1 MTNDFDERIFSF
13 FLKIKFEVTVRKKNP
28 DVTTTVDTCT
38 CIKTLLPFTSSS
50 YFVYSFQVNFFPSF
64 Y

>member
-1 MTNDFDERIFSF
+1 M
-13 FLKIKFEVTVRKKNP
+13 FLKIKFEVTVRKKTP

-38 CIKTLLPFTSSS
+38 CIKTLLPFTSNS
-50 YFVYSFQVNFFPSF
+50 YFVYSFQVDFFPSF